1 MFVARTRFDRVVRL
15 LDGET
20 RRRQEAED
28 KAARQTVTI
37 QRLQSQVAHD
47 QDEHPTTPVPVQ
59 PATGDARLVQQ
70 LALSERARK
79 ALDER
84 VLELHR
90 ANMHQEHEL
99 TQLREQLAALQ
110 TVPGVAS

>member
-1 MFVARTRFDRVVRL
+1 MFVTLAKYNDLRRSL
-15 LDGET
+15 AGESK
-20 RRRQEAED
+20 RRQEAEQQVENQ
-28 KAARQTVTI
+28 KTAIT
-37 QRLQSQVAHD
+37 RLQAQLAHD
-47 QDEHPTTPVPVQ
+47 RDEHPDSPVPVQ